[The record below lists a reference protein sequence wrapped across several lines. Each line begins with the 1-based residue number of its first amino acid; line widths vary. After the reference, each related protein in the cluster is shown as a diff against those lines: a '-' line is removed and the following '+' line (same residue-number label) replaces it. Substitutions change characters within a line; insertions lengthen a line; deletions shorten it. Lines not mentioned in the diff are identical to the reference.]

1 MKILMYAFLLLIA
14 PCNSSKNIAKT
25 PEQNNS
31 KVVIIFQT
39 TACFGRCPIYTL
51 TINGESNT
59 ATFIGERDTEKIGT
73 YTRSISEKELSVFVK
88 AFEDSNFNSLNDEY
102 PGTITDFPY
111 KYITYTNNGKTKKIK
126 ERSGAPKELTD
137 LEKLLSNYANSEDWK
152 KTEGSSNS
160 KD

>member
-1 MKILMYAFLLLIA
+1 LLLLIA
-14 PCNSSKNIAKT
+14 PCNSSKKITKT
-25 PEQNNS
+25 AEQDNS

-51 TINGESNT
+51 TINGESKI
-59 ATFIGERDTEKIGT
+59 ATFIGERDTEKLGT
-73 YTRSISEKELSVFVK
+73 YTKSISNKELSDFKK

-137 LEKLLSNYANSEDWK
+137 LEKLLSEYANSEGWK